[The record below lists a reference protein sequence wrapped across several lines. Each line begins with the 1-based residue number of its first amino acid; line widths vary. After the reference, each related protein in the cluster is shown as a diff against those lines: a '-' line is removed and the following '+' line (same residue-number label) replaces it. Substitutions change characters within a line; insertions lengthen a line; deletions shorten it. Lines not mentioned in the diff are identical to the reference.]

1 MANEWYVQH
10 GGKQYGPLTSANL
23 KKLATDGKIVPATSV
38 RLGSDG
44 AWVPASRVQG
54 LFAAA
59 PPAAPPPAPPPMANP
74 LARMP
79 VGRVAPPPQ
88 AVAVDGG
95 AMAAKIVGAAALI
108 LGILALATCWL
119 PTVMPEGGGLM
130 GWTGIVGGGLG
141 LLLAIGGLVL
151 AAVHK
156 GSGLYLNV
164 AAGGSSVVGL
174 VLTVV
179 LGSMFGLFGS
189 RPKPVAVIP
198 KPLPPIQAAPVP
210 QAPPR
215 QPEPEPE
222 PEPVWTDAS
231 QSIQQGNIKASILS
245 AKIESMRLENTDPS
259 TLKRQKLQPMLKI
272 RVAIAN
278 TSTDKIV
285 EFSGWAGGGGLI
297 PKELEAAVNSAL
309 GQAGS
314 SAMASATLLDN
325 AGNNYKQTPGLVL
338 SGAKLTVGEDHAV
351 RPGQSAESELVFPPP
366 LDTIEYLRLELSP
379 AGFGGDEP
387 LRFQIPKA
395 MIAGP

>member
-1 MANEWYVQH
+1 VANEWYVQH

-59 PPAAPPPAPPPMANP
+59 PPVAPPPPPPMANP

-79 VGRVAPPPQ
+79 VGRVAPSPQ

-95 AMAAKIVGAAALI
+95 AMAAKIVGAVALI
-108 LGILALATCWL
+108 LGILALATFWL
-119 PTVMPEGGGLM
+119 PTAMPAGGGAM
-130 GWTGIVGGGLG
+130 GWTGIVVGGLG

-151 AAVHK
+151 AAMHR
-156 GSGLYLNV
+156 GSGLYLNI

-189 RPKPVAVIP
+189 PPKQVAVIP
-198 KPLPPIQAAPVP
+198 KPLPPVQAAPLP
-210 QAPPR
+210 HAPPPR
-215 QPEPEPE
+215 QPEPEPQ
-222 PEPVWTDAS
+222 WTDAS
-231 QSIQQGNIKASILS
+231 QSSIQQGNVKASIVS
-245 AKIESMRLENTDPS
+245 AKVENVRLESGDLS
-259 TLKRQKLQPMLKI
+259 RLAKQKSQPMLKI
-272 RVAIAN
+272 VVTIEN
-278 TSTDKIV
+278 TAKDKIIEV
-285 EFSGWAGGGGLI
+285 PLWHGGGGDL
-297 PKELEAAVNSAL
+297 PAGLGDLVGGELGKAVTSA
-309 GQAGS
+309 S
-314 SAMASATLLDN
+314 ASATLTDN
-325 AGNNYKQTPGLVL
+325 FGNPYKQTPTMMLFGNTV
-338 SGAKLTVGEDHAV
+338 TVGKDNAV
-351 RPGQSAESELVFPPP
+351 RPGKSAAGDLVFPPP

-379 AGFGGDEP
+379 GGFGGDEP

>member
-59 PPAAPPPAPPPMANP
+59 PPVAPPPPPPRADP

-79 VGRVAPPPQ
+79 VARVAPPPH

-95 AMAAKIVGAAALI
+95 AM
-108 LGILALATCWL
+108 
-119 PTVMPEGGGLM
+119 
-130 GWTGIVGGGLG
+130 GWTGIVVGGLG

-151 AAVHK
+151 AAMHR
-156 GSGLYLNV
+156 GSGLYLNI

-189 RPKPVAVIP
+189 PPKQVAVIP
-198 KPLPPIQAAPVP
+198 KPLPPVQAAPLP
-210 QAPPR
+210 HAPPPR
-215 QPEPEPE
+215 QPEPEPQ
-222 PEPVWTDAS
+222 WTDAS
-231 QSIQQGNIKASILS
+231 QSSIQQGNVKASIVS
-245 AKIESMRLENTDPS
+245 AKVENVRLESGDLS
-259 TLKRQKLQPMLKI
+259 RLAKQKSQPMLKI
-272 RVAIAN
+272 VVTIEN
-278 TSTDKIV
+278 TAKDKIIEV
-285 EFSGWAGGGGLI
+285 PLWHGGGGDL
-297 PKELEAAVNSAL
+297 PAGLGDLVGGELGKAVTSA
-309 GQAGS
+309 S
-314 SAMASATLLDN
+314 ASATLTDN
-325 AGNNYKQTPGLVL
+325 FGNPYKQTPTMMLFGNTV
-338 SGAKLTVGEDHAV
+338 TVGKDNAV
-351 RPGQSAESELVFPPP
+351 RPGKSAAGDLVFPPP

-379 AGFGGDEP
+379 GGFGGDEP